1 MRKPA
6 SSLPA
11 QFSRALPLAPSLTFF
26 SDICDL
32 KNEPNKPF
40 CPSAAIGNEVC
51 HHNRIKLEQRPTKLE
66 KKIISSNKYPV
77 MNKDCILT
85 ANVSRAHLLT
95 AETVSI

>member
-32 KNEPNKPF
+32 KNELNKPF

-85 ANVSRAHLLT
+85 TNVSRAHLLT